1 VHDEPALVNLIRLV
15 FPNLYA
21 SITSAPRDGL
31 ASWPPAQLGLLGHI
45 DNRRRLKTLAGE
57 RC

>member
-1 VHDEPALVNLIRLV
+1 VHDEIALVNLIRLV

-21 SITSAPRDGL
+21 SITSAPWYGPAR
-31 ASWPPAQLGLLGHI
+31 WPSAQLGLRGDI
-45 DNRRRLKTLAGE
+45 GGRRRLKTLAGE